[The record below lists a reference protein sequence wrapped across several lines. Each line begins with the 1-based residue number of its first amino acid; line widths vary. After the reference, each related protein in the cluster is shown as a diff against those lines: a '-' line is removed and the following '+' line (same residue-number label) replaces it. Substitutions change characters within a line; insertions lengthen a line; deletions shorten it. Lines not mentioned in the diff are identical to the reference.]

1 MKRNFK
7 IKIEIDSS
15 ADVPEVIIKT
25 KEETD
30 LTREIVSYFEKYTE
44 HDRVTIEAVRDNVT
58 CQISQSDIMRL
69 YLEDR
74 KIIICSTGGEYHTR
88 SALRDLESILDGDW
102 FVRISRSEIINLN
115 YVASFDISIKGT
127 TKVIFEDG
135 SYSWVS
141 RRMVRPVQQRLA
153 ILAREGGK
161 RND

>member
-7 IKIEIDSS
+7 IKIEIDPS

-30 LTREIVSYFEKYTE
+30 LTREIVSYIEKCTD
-44 HDRVTIEAVRDNVT
+44 HDQITIEAIRDNVT
-58 CQISQSDIMRL
+58 CQINQSDIMRL

-74 KIIICSTGGEYHTR
+74 KIVICTNNGKYQSR
-88 SALRDLESILDGDW
+88 SALRDLENILDGDW

-115 YVASFDISIKGT
+115 HVASFDISIKGT

-141 RRMVRPVQQRLA
+141 RRMVRTVQQRLA
-153 ILAREGGK
+153 VLARKGGK

>member
-1 MKRNFK
+1 MKRNYK
-7 IKIEIDSS
+7 IKIEIDPS

-30 LTREIVSYFEKYTE
+30 LTREIVSYIEEYTD
-44 HDRVTIEAVRDNVT
+44 HDLVTIEAIRDNVT
-58 CQISQSDIMRL
+58 CQINQSDIMRL
-69 YLEDR
+69 YLENR
-74 KIIICSTGGEYHTR
+74 KIIIHTNNGKYNTR
-88 SALRDLESILDGDW
+88 CALRDLESILDGDR

-153 ILAREGGK
+153 VLAGKGGK

>member
-7 IKIEIDSS
+7 IKIEIDPS
-15 ADVPEVIIKT
+15 AVEPEVIIKT

-30 LTREIVSYFEKYTE
+30 LSRGIVSYLEKYVVQD
-44 HDRVTIEAVRDNVT
+44 HAPIEAIRDNVT
-58 CQISQSDIMRL
+58 NQINQSDIMRL

-74 KIIICSTGGEYHTR
+74 KIIICTSEEKYQAR
-88 SALRDLESILDGDW
+88 SALRDLESILDGDC

-153 ILAREGGK
+153 ALAWRGGN